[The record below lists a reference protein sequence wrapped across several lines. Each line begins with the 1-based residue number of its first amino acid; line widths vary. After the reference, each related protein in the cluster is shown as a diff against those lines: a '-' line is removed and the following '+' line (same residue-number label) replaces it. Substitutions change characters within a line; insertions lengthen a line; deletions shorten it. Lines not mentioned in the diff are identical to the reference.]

1 MRGKPL
7 TERAL
12 KKELS
17 AVASWP
23 LSEAVAGIHASI
35 ARGFRH
41 IHPAGKRG
49 LPRNEE
55 GWMRAEAV
63 RRLEQGIRRGGL
75 PTERTRD
82 LQEMMRH
89 D

>member
-1 MRGKPL
+1 
-7 TERAL
+7 
-12 KKELS
+12 
-17 AVASWP
+17 
-23 LSEAVAGIHASI
+23 
-35 ARGFRH
+35 
-41 IHPAGKRG
+41 
-49 LPRNEE
+49 
-55 GWMRAEAV
+55 MRAEAV